1 MNSTQ
6 ASMRARLP
14 QGAAPRQRQR
24 GISLLFLLF
33 IGVLLVIVGGA
44 ALKLT
49 PTFIEYRKIQ
59 AAIDNSLGE
68 GSPQLIRRSFDR
80 AATIDDITSLT
91 GKDLI
96 IEEVDGKP
104 MVSFDYEKR
113 VSLAGPVSLVVAYRR
128 EAY

>member
-59 AAIDNSLGE
+59 AAIDNSLGARISSLE
-68 GSPQLIRRSFDR
+68 RSMASRWSVLIMKNGYPWPALS
-80 AATIDDITSLT
+80 AWSW
-91 GKDLI
+91 LI
-96 IEEVDGKP
+96 VARPIKKP
-104 MVSFDYEKR
+104 LMHGR
-113 VSLAGPVSLVVAYRR
+113 
-128 EAY
+128 